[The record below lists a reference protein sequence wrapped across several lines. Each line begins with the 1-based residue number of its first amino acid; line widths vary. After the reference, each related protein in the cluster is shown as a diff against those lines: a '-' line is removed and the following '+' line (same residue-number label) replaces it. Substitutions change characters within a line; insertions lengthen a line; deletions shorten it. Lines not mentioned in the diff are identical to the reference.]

1 MRQYSF
7 CGFLLSKVFN
17 KEILNFLV
25 DTCPLVGHWYPC
37 FRFLVVSSLDGKY
50 YSHLAEAQVMYV
62 H

>member
-1 MRQYSF
+1 MSF
-7 CGFLLSKVFN
+7 NG
-17 KEILNFLV
+17 
-25 DTCPLVGHWYPC
+25 PLMPC